1 MDSCRIAFISISGHS
16 ESLKWA
22 AGWTLFI
29 MILAGGFWF
38 VPTCATADED
48 AQHLFSTW
56 EGFEVDKCASIWL
69 IKKFVDKDAVFR
81 FFPKG
86 ETIHTGTPFD
96 TPDAQL
102 RRYHNRSTFESI
114 LLRYGLVDEKLV
126 YVGRIVHDVEIN
138 IWQKKAM
145 PETLSVQEMVNSI
158 IKNSNSNEEVIEK
171 SSEYFDALYRKALPG
186 SQSP

>member
-1 MDSCRIAFISISGHS
+1 
-16 ESLKWA
+16 
-22 AGWTLFI
+22 

-38 VPTCATADED
+38 VPTCATVDED

-126 YVGRIVHDVEIN
+126 YVGRIMHDVEIN

-158 IKNSNSNEEVIEK
+158 MKNSNSNEEVIEE
-171 SSEYFDALYRKALPG
+171 SIEYFDALYRKALPG